1 MCRQDDQTVGQD
13 RGVNVACRIA
23 ERCELGVQRLVLA
36 DLEPREAF
44 VHEAGEAARKYE
56 SSVTDARS
64 WPVSN
69 SNSPLACSIT

>member
-13 RGVNVACRIA
+13 RGVDVAGRIA

-44 VHEAGEAARKYE
+44 VPAKPPGKYE